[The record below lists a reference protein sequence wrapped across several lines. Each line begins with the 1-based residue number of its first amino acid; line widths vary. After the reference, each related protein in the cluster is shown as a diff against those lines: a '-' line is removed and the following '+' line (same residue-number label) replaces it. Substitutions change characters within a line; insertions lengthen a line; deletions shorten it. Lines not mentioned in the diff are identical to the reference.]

1 MDEARRRVEIILD
14 AYGSDAT
21 WGDVLRLAIIR
32 LYDLASMS
40 IEKAEELGKP
50 ELLDDA
56 KEYDRDARS
65 LRELADAG

>member
-32 LYDLASMS
+32 LHDLASMS

-56 KEYDRDARS
+56 KEYDRDARC